1 MILMGNDQIK
11 SKNRVVD
18 YGEVLTPS
26 WLVND
31 MLDLIPAAATKISS
45 RYLENS
51 AGEGAF
57 LVEILNRKLNLIFS
71 TYHKLDDLEFYTV
84 VGLTNIY
91 GLELLVDNIE
101 ICKSRLRTLIMEY
114 FIHRHNLKTSSQF
127 FQVIDHILNINII
140 NMNAL
145 THKVPMFNN
154 HELVRDESGE
164 IVYSDM
170 GRISEWEVDYDTR
183 ELQRIEYLY
192 CDVVREQQERF
203 YYEQSLLRAEPLQLG
218 LFDSNDEFEEQHY
231 ITVARPNRLFSKV
244 SFINLNNAIISKD
257 GE

>member
-1 MILMGNDQIK
+1 MGNDQIK

-26 WLVND
+26 WMVND
-31 MLDLIPAAATKISS
+31 MLDLIPATATKISS

-57 LVEILNRKLNLIFS
+57 LVEILNRKLELIFS

-84 VGLTNIY
+84 VALTNIY
-91 GLELLVDNIE
+91 GIELLMDNIE
-101 ICKSRLRTLIMEY
+101 VCKLRLRTLIMDY
-114 FIHRHNLKTSSQF
+114 FVNQYRLKTSSQF
-127 FQVIDHILNINII
+127 FEVIDHILNINII

-145 THKVPMFNN
+145 SYKIPMINN
-154 HELVRDESGE
+154 HKLARDINGE
-164 IVYSDM
+164 IIYSDM
-170 GRISEWEVDYDTR
+170 GRISEWKIDYCSR

-192 CDVVREQQERF
+192 CDVVREQQERCS
-203 YYEQSLLRAEPLQLG
+203 YEQNLSRVEPLQLN
-218 LFDSNDEFEEQHY
+218 LFDSGDEMDLFDEEHY
-231 ITVARPNRLFSKV
+231 ITIATPIRIFSIESFV
-244 SFINLNNAIISKD
+244 SLNNAIVLKD